1 MTWEEMDFKK
11 DAEAGAG
18 SEVFWAN
25 ACLCLLGFFIAV
37 FGTKMRGW

>member
-25 ACLCLLGFFIAV
+25 VCLCLLGLFIAV